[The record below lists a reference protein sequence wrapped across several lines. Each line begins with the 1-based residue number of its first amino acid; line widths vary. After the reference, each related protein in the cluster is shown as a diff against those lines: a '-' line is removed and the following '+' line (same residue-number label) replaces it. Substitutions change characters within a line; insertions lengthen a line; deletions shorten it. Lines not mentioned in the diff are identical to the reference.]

1 MTPTEIAKGQE
12 LVGGKMENRNAFT
25 DKLLNESRRMGS
37 TLQCG
42 PAYPVAG
49 AGSRAMRIRL

>member
-1 MTPTEIAKGQE
+1 
-12 LVGGKMENRNAFT
+12 METRNALT
-25 DKLLNESRRMGS
+25 DKLLNESRVGS